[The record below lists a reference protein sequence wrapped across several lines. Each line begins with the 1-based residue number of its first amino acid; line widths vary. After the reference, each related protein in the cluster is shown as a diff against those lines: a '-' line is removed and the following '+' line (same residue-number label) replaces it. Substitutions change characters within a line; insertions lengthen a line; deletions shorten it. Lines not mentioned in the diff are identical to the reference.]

1 MENNIGCLSYHGFKV
16 SFMKSIVRLAAAFIL
31 ATGTSFSQEVAP
43 NAAEAGE
50 KLSVSEILISRDVT
64 ESEEDNFPSIANYRV
79 IAKITN
85 RSTEPAINPVFHVSL
100 DSSPLDLEGCASSM
114 ILMPHQSAVFCS
126 GMLHTSSEKLKNAKT
141 AIIKLTGDPF
151 AHSGWDRKL
160 ENVPKLSFTN
170 VTHRKFQENQ
180 FVTVSATFQNQ
191 STLRFSRVIATAV
204 FLDKA
209 GRITGAGPVI
219 YNVKNPKEMNIGFQ
233 MPDVKESDRCILQVH
248 DFEEM

>member
-1 MENNIGCLSYHGFKV
+1 
-16 SFMKSIVRLAAAFIL
+16 MKSIIYLAAVIISTTG
-31 ATGTSFSQEVAP
+31 ATFSQEPAP
-43 NAAEAGE
+43 NAPKGGE

-64 ESEEDNFPSIANYRV
+64 ESEQEEDFPSIANYRV

-100 DSSPLDLEGCASSM
+100 DSAPLDLQGCASSM
-114 ILMPHQSAVFCS
+114 ILMPQQSAVFCS

-151 AHSGWDRKL
+151 AHSGWDRKI

-170 VTHRKFQENQ
+170 VTHRKSPENQ

-191 STLRFSRVIATAV
+191 SALQFSRVMATAV

-209 GRITGAGPVI
+209 GHITGAGLVI
-219 YNVKNPKEMNIGFQ
+219 YNVKNPKEMNIGFP
-233 MPDVKESDRCILQVH
+233 MPDVTETDRCILQVH